1 MLAYFNKSRNEI
13 VFMEE
18 NNKGV
23 ITVNNGVTYVKT
35 NNVYQY
41 TINSLGSNLK
51 TDCSYHKCD
60 NSINIPK
67 GNYIIHINAKLFNND
82 ITFLDKFD
90 SIDDVVNNPYTIN
103 VNLNETTIDSMMLI
117 NTTDPLILYN
127 YSTAIS
133 LQENSKLTI
142 TSNYSD
148 MAIIKINVI
157 VEEIL
162 GDIQEA
168 IQKNCEQT

>member
-18 NNKGV
+18 NNRGV

-41 TINSLGSNLK
+41 NIDSLDK
-51 TDCSYHKCD
+51 T
-60 NSINIPK
+60 INIPK

-90 SIDDVVNNPYTIN
+90 SIEEVLNNPYKIDIN
-103 VNLNETTIDSMMLI
+103 INEETIDSMLLV
-117 NTTDPLILYN
+117 NTSDPLILYN
-127 YSTAIS
+127 YSTVIS

-148 MAIIKINVI
+148 MHIIKINII

-162 GDIQEA
+162 GDIVNQ
-168 IQKNCEQT
+168 

>member
-13 VFMEE
+13 NFIEE
-18 NNKGV
+18 NNKGI
-23 ITVNNGVTYVKT
+23 ITINNGVTYVKT

-41 TINSLGSNLK
+41 TIDSLDK
-51 TDCSYHKCD
+51 T
-60 NSINIPK
+60 INIPK

-90 SIDDVVNNPYTIN
+90 SIDEVVNNPYTID
-103 VNLNETTIDSMMLI
+103 VNLNGSTIDSIMLV

-127 YSTAIS
+127 YTTAIN
-133 LQENSKLTI
+133 LQENSKLNI

-148 MAIIKINVI
+148 MSIIKINVI

-162 GDIQEA
+162 GEVISL
-168 IQKNCEQT
+168 K

>member
-1 MLAYFNKSRNEI
+1 MLAYFDKSRNEI
-13 VFMEE
+13 LFME
-18 NNKGV
+18 NNNRGV

-41 TINSLGSNLK
+41 NIDSLDS
-51 TDCSYHKCD
+51 T
-60 NSINIPK
+60 INIPK

-82 ITFLDKFD
+82 ITFLDKFN

-103 VNLNETTIDSMMLI
+103 VNIIGSENTSSSMSTIDTMMLV

-133 LQENSKLTI
+133 LQENAKLSI

-148 MAIIKINVI
+148 MNVIKINII

-162 GDIQEA
+162 GEV
-168 IQKNCEQT
+168 KEV

>member
-35 NNVYQY
+35 NNVFQY
-41 TINSLGSNLK
+41 NIDSLDK
-51 TDCSYHKCD
+51 T
-60 NSINIPK
+60 INIPK

-90 SIDDVVNNPYTIN
+90 SIDEVLNNPFTID
-103 VNLNETTIDSMMLI
+103 VNLNGSENTNATLQTIDSMMLV
-117 NTTDPLILYN
+117 NTTDPLIIYN

-133 LQENSKLTI
+133 LQENSKLSI
-142 TSNYSD
+142 TSNYSN
-148 MAIIKINVI
+148 MHVIKINVI

-162 GDIQEA
+162 GDVVNQ
-168 IQKNCEQT
+168 

>member
-23 ITVNNGVTYVKT
+23 ITVNNGITYVKT

-41 TINSLGSNLK
+41 NIDSLG
-51 TDCSYHKCD
+51 D
-60 NSINIPK
+60 SINIPK

-90 SIDDVVNNPYTIN
+90 SIDEVVNNPF
-103 VNLNETTIDSMMLI
+103 TIDVNINQQTIDTMMLI

-133 LQENSKLTI
+133 LQEDSKLTI

-148 MAIIKINVI
+148 MSIIKINVI

-162 GDIQEA
+162 GDIVNQ
-168 IQKNCEQT
+168 

>member
-23 ITVNNGVTYVKT
+23 ITVNDGVTYVKT

-41 TINSLGSNLK
+41 NIDSLDK
-51 TDCSYHKCD
+51 T
-60 NSINIPK
+60 INIPK

-82 ITFLDKFD
+82 ITFLDKFNSFD
-90 SIDDVVNNPYTIN
+90 EVLNNPYKIDVNIN
-103 VNLNETTIDSMMLI
+103 EETIDTIMLV

-148 MAIIKINVI
+148 IRVIKINVI
-157 VEEIL
+157 VEELL
-162 GDIQEA
+162 GSVVSE
-168 IQKNCEQT
+168 

>member
-23 ITVNNGVTYVKT
+23 ITVNNGITYVKT

-41 TINSLGSNLK
+41 TINSLE
-51 TDCSYHKCD
+51 D
-60 NSINIPK
+60 SINIPK

-90 SIDDVVNNPYTIN
+90 SIDDVVNNPYTID
-103 VNLNETTIDSMMLI
+103 VNINGSENTSSTISTIDTMLLV

-133 LQENSKLTI
+133 LQEDSKLTI

-148 MAIIKINVI
+148 MHVIKINVI

-162 GDIQEA
+162 GEIA
-168 IQKNCEQT
+168 

>member
-1 MLAYFNKSRNEI
+1 MLAYFDKSRNEI
-13 VFMEE
+13 LFME
-18 NNKGV
+18 NNNRGV

-41 TINSLGSNLK
+41 NIDSLDS
-51 TDCSYHKCD
+51 T
-60 NSINIPK
+60 INIPK

-82 ITFLDKFD
+82 ITFLDKFN

-103 VNLNETTIDSMMLI
+103 VNINESTIDTMMLV

-133 LQENSKLTI
+133 LQENAKLSI

-148 MAIIKINVI
+148 MNVIKINII

-162 GDIQEA
+162 GEV
-168 IQKNCEQT
+168 KEV

>member
-1 MLAYFNKSRNEI
+1 MLAYFDKSRNEI
-13 VFMEE
+13 LFMEE

-41 TINSLGSNLK
+41 NIDSLDK
-51 TDCSYHKCD
+51 T
-60 NSINIPK
+60 INIPK

-90 SIDDVVNNPYTIN
+90 SIDEVLNNPYTIN
-103 VNLNETTIDSMMLI
+103 VNINGCETTNATLQTIDTMMLV
-117 NTTDPLILYN
+117 NTTDPLIVYN

-148 MAIIKINVI
+148 MHVIKINVI

-162 GDIQEA
+162 GEVIQ
-168 IQKNCEQT
+168 

>member
-13 VFMEE
+13 NFMEE
-18 NNKGV
+18 INRG
-23 ITVNNGVTYVKT
+23 IISVNNGIIYVKT

-41 TINSLGSNLK
+41 NIDSLDS
-51 TDCSYHKCD
+51 

-67 GNYIIHINAKLFNND
+67 GNYIIHINAKLINND
-82 ITFLDKFD
+82 ITFLDKFN
-90 SIDDVVNNPYTIN
+90 SIDDVINNPYTIN
-103 VNLNETTIDSMMLI
+103 VNLNEQTIDSMMLV

-148 MAIIKINVI
+148 MSIIKINVI

-162 GDIQEA
+162 GDIV
-168 IQKNCEQT
+168 

>member
-41 TINSLGSNLK
+41 TIDSLDK
-51 TDCSYHKCD
+51 T
-60 NSINIPK
+60 INIPK

-90 SIDDVVNNPYTIN
+90 SIDEVLNNPFTID
-103 VNLNETTIDSMMLI
+103 VNLNGSTIDTMMLV

-133 LQENSKLTI
+133 LQENSKLSI

-148 MAIIKINVI
+148 MTIIKINVI

-162 GDIQEA
+162 GDIQEV
-168 IQKNCEQT
+168 

>member
-13 VFMEE
+13 NFMEE
-18 NNKGV
+18 NNRGV
-23 ITVNNGVTYVKT
+23 ITVNNGITYVKT
-35 NNVYQY
+35 NNVFQY
-41 TINSLGSNLK
+41 NIDSLDS
-51 TDCSYHKCD
+51 T
-60 NSINIPK
+60 INIPK

-103 VNLNETTIDSMMLI
+103 VNINQQTIDSMMLV

-133 LQENSKLTI
+133 LQEDSKLTI

-148 MAIIKINVI
+148 MSIIKINVI

-162 GDIQEA
+162 GSIM
-168 IQKNCEQT
+168 

>member
-35 NNVYQY
+35 NNVFQY
-41 TINSLGSNLK
+41 NIDSLDK
-51 TDCSYHKCD
+51 T
-60 NSINIPK
+60 INIPK

-90 SIDDVVNNPYTIN
+90 SIDEVLNNPFTID
-103 VNLNETTIDSMMLI
+103 VNLNGSENTSSTMSTIDSMMLV
-117 NTTDPLILYN
+117 NTTDPLIIYN

-133 LQENSKLTI
+133 LQENSKLSI
-142 TSNYSD
+142 TSNYSN
-148 MAIIKINVI
+148 MHVIKINVI

-162 GDIQEA
+162 GDVVNQ
-168 IQKNCEQT
+168 

>member
-18 NNKGV
+18 QNSGIV
-23 ITVNNGVTYVKT
+23 TVNNGVTYVKT
-35 NNVYQY
+35 NNVFQY
-41 TINSLGSNLK
+41 TIDSLDK
-51 TDCSYHKCD
+51 T
-60 NSINIPK
+60 INIPK

-90 SIDDVVNNPYTIN
+90 SIEEVVNNPFTID
-103 VNLNETTIDSMMLI
+103 VNLNGLTIDSMMLV

-133 LQENSKLTI
+133 LQENSKLSI

-148 MAIIKINVI
+148 MTIIKINVI

-162 GDIQEA
+162 GVVQSETL
-168 IQKNCEQT
+168 E

>member
-13 VFMEE
+13 NFIEE
-18 NNKGV
+18 NNRGI
-23 ITVNNGVTYVKT
+23 ITVSNGLTFVKT

-41 TINSLGSNLK
+41 TINSLG
-51 TDCSYHKCD
+51 D
-60 NSINIPK
+60 SINIPK

-90 SIDDVVNNPYTIN
+90 SIDEVVNNPYTIN
-103 VNLNETTIDSMMLI
+103 VNLNGSSIDSMMLV
-117 NTTDPLILYN
+117 NTTDPIILYN
-127 YSTAIS
+127 YSTAINI
-133 LQENSKLTI
+133 QENSKLSI

-162 GDIQEA
+162 GDVV
-168 IQKNCEQT
+168 C

>member
-1 MLAYFNKSRNEI
+1 MLAYFDKSRNEI
-13 VFMEE
+13 LFMEN
-18 NNKGV
+18 NNKGA

-41 TINSLGSNLK
+41 NIDSLDS
-51 TDCSYHKCD
+51 T
-60 NSINIPK
+60 INIPK

-82 ITFLDKFD
+82 ITFLDKFN

-103 VNLNETTIDSMMLI
+103 VNLIGSENTSSSMSTIDTMMLV

-133 LQENSKLTI
+133 LQENAKLSI

-148 MAIIKINVI
+148 MNVIKINII

-162 GDIQEA
+162 GEV
-168 IQKNCEQT
+168 KEV

>member
-18 NNKGV
+18 NNRGV
-23 ITVNNGVTYVKT
+23 ITVNNGTTIVKT

-41 TINSLGSNLK
+41 TINSLDS
-51 TDCSYHKCD
+51 T
-60 NSINIPK
+60 INIPK

-90 SIDDVVNNPYTIN
+90 SIQEVVNNPYTID
-103 VNLNETTIDSMMLI
+103 VNLNGSTIDTMMLV

-148 MAIIKINVI
+148 MNVIKINVI
-157 VEEIL
+157 VEELL
-162 GDIQEA
+162 GSVKSE
-168 IQKNCEQT
+168 

>member
-13 VFMEE
+13 NFMEE

-23 ITVNNGVTYVKT
+23 ITVNNGITYVKT

-41 TINSLGSNLK
+41 TINSLDS
-51 TDCSYHKCD
+51 T
-60 NSINIPK
+60 INIPK

-90 SIDDVVNNPYTIN
+90 SIDEVVNNPYTID
-103 VNLNETTIDSMMLI
+103 VNLNQQTIDSMMLI

-133 LQENSKLTI
+133 LQEDSKLTI

-148 MAIIKINVI
+148 MHVIKINVI

-162 GDIQEA
+162 GSIS
-168 IQKNCEQT
+168 

>member
-41 TINSLGSNLK
+41 NIDSLES
-51 TDCSYHKCD
+51 

-82 ITFLDKFD
+82 ITYLDKFD
-90 SIDDVVNNPYTIN
+90 SIDEVLNNPF
-103 VNLNETTIDSMMLI
+103 TIDVSINNQTIDTMMLV

-133 LQENSKLTI
+133 LQENSKLSI

-148 MAIIKINVI
+148 ITIININVI

-162 GDIQEA
+162 GDVV
-168 IQKNCEQT
+168 C

>member
-13 VFMEE
+13 VFMDETQ
-18 NNKGV
+18 KGV
-23 ITVNNGVTYVKT
+23 ITVNNGITYVKT

-41 TINSLGSNLK
+41 NIDSLDS
-51 TDCSYHKCD
+51 

-82 ITFLDKFD
+82 ITYLDKFG
-90 SIDDVVNNPYTIN
+90 SIDDVINNPYTIN
-103 VNLNETTIDSMMLI
+103 VNLNEQTIDSMMLV

-127 YSTAIS
+127 YSTAIN
-133 LQENSKLTI
+133 LQEDSKLSI

-148 MAIIKINVI
+148 MTIIKINVI

-162 GDIQEA
+162 GDIQSETL
-168 IQKNCEQT
+168 E

>member
-1 MLAYFNKSRNEI
+1 
-13 VFMEE
+13 MEE
-18 NNKGV
+18 QNKGV

-41 TINSLGSNLK
+41 TIDSLDK
-51 TDCSYHKCD
+51 T
-60 NSINIPK
+60 INIPK

-90 SIDDVVNNPYTIN
+90 SIDEVVNNPFTID
-103 VNLNETTIDSMMLI
+103 VNLNEQTIDSMMLV

-133 LQENSKLTI
+133 LQENSKLSI

-148 MAIIKINVI
+148 MTIIKINVI

-162 GDIQEA
+162 GDIA
-168 IQKNCEQT
+168 

>member
-13 VFMEE
+13 NFMEE
-18 NNKGV
+18 NNIGI
-23 ITVNNGVTYVKT
+23 ITVNNGITYVKT

-41 TINSLGSNLK
+41 TINSFGD
-51 TDCSYHKCD
+51 T
-60 NSINIPK
+60 INIPK

-90 SIDDVVNNPYTIN
+90 SIDEVLNNPF
-103 VNLNETTIDSMMLI
+103 TIDVNINEETIDTMMLI

-142 TSNYSD
+142 TSNYTD
-148 MAIIKINVI
+148 MTIIKINVI
-157 VEEIL
+157 VEELL
-162 GDIQEA
+162 GKVQEV
-168 IQKNCEQT
+168 

>member
-1 MLAYFNKSRNEI
+1 MLAYFDKSRNEI
-13 VFMEE
+13 LFMED

-23 ITVNNGVTYVKT
+23 LTVNNGITYVKT

-41 TINSLGSNLK
+41 TIDSLGDSHGSSGK
-51 TDCSYHKCD
+51 T
-60 NSINIPK
+60 INIPK

-82 ITFLDKFD
+82 ITFLDKFN
-90 SIDDVVNNPYTIN
+90 SIDEVINNPYTID
-103 VNLNETTIDSMMLI
+103 VNINGQIIDSMMLV

-127 YSTAIS
+127 YSTAIN
-133 LQENSKLTI
+133 LQENSKLSI

-148 MAIIKINVI
+148 MTIIQINVI

-162 GDIQEA
+162 GSIMEMS
-168 IQKNCEQT
+168 

>member
-1 MLAYFNKSRNEI
+1 MLAYFDKSRNEI
-13 VFMEE
+13 LFMED

-23 ITVNNGVTYVKT
+23 LTVNNGVTYVKT

-41 TINSLGSNLK
+41 TIDSLDSNLK
-51 TDCSYHKCD
+51 TDCSDHKCD

-90 SIDDVVNNPYTIN
+90 SIEEVVNNPYTID
-103 VNLNETTIDSMMLI
+103 VNLNGSSIDTMMLV

-133 LQENSKLTI
+133 LQENSKLSI
-142 TSNYSD
+142 TSNYND
-148 MAIIKINVI
+148 MTIIKINVI

-162 GDIQEA
+162 GDITQS
-168 IQKNCEQT
+168 

>member
-23 ITVNNGVTYVKT
+23 ITVNSGITYVKT

-41 TINSLGSNLK
+41 NIDSLDS
-51 TDCSYHKCD
+51 T
-60 NSINIPK
+60 INIPK

-90 SIDDVVNNPYTIN
+90 SIDEVVNNPFTID
-103 VNLNETTIDSMMLI
+103 VNLNEQTIDSMMLV

-133 LQENSKLTI
+133 LKENSKLSI

-148 MAIIKINVI
+148 MTIIKINVI

-162 GDIQEA
+162 GDIQEV
-168 IQKNCEQT
+168 

>member
-1 MLAYFNKSRNEI
+1 MLAYFDKSRNEI
-13 VFMEE
+13 LFMEDI
-18 NNKGV
+18 NKGV
-23 ITVNNGVTYVKT
+23 LTVNNGITYVKT

-41 TINSLGSNLK
+41 NIDSLDS
-51 TDCSYHKCD
+51 T
-60 NSINIPK
+60 INIPK

-90 SIDDVVNNPYTIN
+90 SIDEVVNNPYTID
-103 VNLNETTIDSMMLI
+103 VNLNGQTIDTMMLV

-133 LQENSKLTI
+133 LQENSKLSI
-142 TSNYSD
+142 TSNYSNIN
-148 MAIIKINVI
+148 IIKINVI

-162 GDIQEA
+162 GEVQES
-168 IQKNCEQT
+168 

>member
-18 NNKGV
+18 NNTGV

-41 TINSLGSNLK
+41 TINSLG
-51 TDCSYHKCD
+51 D
-60 NSINIPK
+60 SINIPK

-90 SIDDVVNNPYTIN
+90 SIDDVINNPYTIN
-103 VNLNETTIDSMMLI
+103 VNLNGSTIDSMMLV

-133 LQENSKLTI
+133 VQENSKLTI
-142 TSNYSD
+142 TSNYND
-148 MAIIKINVI
+148 MSIIKINVI

-162 GDIQEA
+162 GEIA
-168 IQKNCEQT
+168 

>member
-41 TINSLGSNLK
+41 NINTLGD
-51 TDCSYHKCD
+51 T
-60 NSINIPK
+60 INIPK

-90 SIDDVVNNPYTIN
+90 SIDDVVKNPYTID
-103 VNLNETTIDSMMLI
+103 VNINGTKIDTMMLI

-148 MAIIKINVI
+148 MHVIKINVI

-162 GDIQEA
+162 GEIY
-168 IQKNCEQT
+168 

>member
-1 MLAYFNKSRNEI
+1 MLAYFDKSRNEI
-13 VFMEE
+13 LFMED

-23 ITVNNGVTYVKT
+23 LTVNNGVTYVKT

-41 TINSLGSNLK
+41 NIDSLEN
-51 TDCSYHKCD
+51 

-82 ITFLDKFD
+82 ITFLDKFN
-90 SIDDVVNNPYTIN
+90 SIDEVLNNPF
-103 VNLNETTIDSMMLI
+103 TIDVNINEQTIDTMMLV
-117 NTTDPLILYN
+117 NTTDPLIVYN
-127 YSTAIS
+127 YSTAIN

-148 MAIIKINVI
+148 MTIIKINVI

-162 GDIQEA
+162 GEVIA
-168 IQKNCEQT
+168 N

>member
-23 ITVNNGVTYVKT
+23 ITVNNGITYVKT

-41 TINSLGSNLK
+41 NIDSLD
-51 TDCSYHKCD
+51 TT
-60 NSINIPK
+60 INIPK

-90 SIDDVVNNPYTIN
+90 SIDEVLNNPYTID
-103 VNLNETTIDSMMLI
+103 VNINGSTIDTMMI
-117 NTTDPLILYN
+117 VNTTDPLILYN

-148 MAIIKINVI
+148 MNIIKINVI

-162 GDIQEA
+162 GEVNQV
-168 IQKNCEQT
+168 

>member
-23 ITVNNGVTYVKT
+23 ITVNNGITYVKT

-41 TINSLGSNLK
+41 NINSLG
-51 TDCSYHKCD
+51 D
-60 NSINIPK
+60 SINIPK

-90 SIDDVVNNPYTIN
+90 SIDEVINNPYTVDVNIN
-103 VNLNETTIDSMMLI
+103 ESKIDTMMLI

-148 MAIIKINVI
+148 MHVIKINVI

-162 GDIQEA
+162 GEIY
-168 IQKNCEQT
+168 

>member
-1 MLAYFNKSRNEI
+1 MLAYFDKSRNEI
-13 VFMEE
+13 LFMED

-23 ITVNNGVTYVKT
+23 LTVNKGVTYVKT

-41 TINSLGSNLK
+41 NIDSLEN
-51 TDCSYHKCD
+51 

-82 ITFLDKFD
+82 ITFLDKFN
-90 SIDDVVNNPYTIN
+90 SIDEVVNNPYTIN
-103 VNLNETTIDSMMLI
+103 VNINESTIDTMMLV

-133 LQENSKLTI
+133 LQENAKLSI

-148 MAIIKINVI
+148 ISLIKINVI

-162 GDIQEA
+162 GDI
-168 IQKNCEQT
+168 INS

>member
-1 MLAYFNKSRNEI
+1 MLAYFDKSRNEI

-41 TINSLGSNLK
+41 NIDSLDK
-51 TDCSYHKCD
+51 T
-60 NSINIPK
+60 INIPK

-90 SIDDVVNNPYTIN
+90 SIDEVVNNPFTID
-103 VNLNETTIDSMMLI
+103 VNLNGSTIDTMMLV

-148 MAIIKINVI
+148 MNVIKINVI

-162 GDIQEA
+162 GEVIQ
-168 IQKNCEQT
+168 

>member
-41 TINSLGSNLK
+41 NINSLG
-51 TDCSYHKCD
+51 D
-60 NSINIPK
+60 SINIPK

-82 ITFLDKFD
+82 ITFLDKFN
-90 SIDDVVNNPYTIN
+90 SIDDVVKNPYTID
-103 VNLNETTIDSMMLI
+103 VNLNGTKIDTMMLI

-133 LQENSKLTI
+133 LHENSKLTI

-148 MAIIKINVI
+148 MHVIKINVI

-162 GDIQEA
+162 GEIY
-168 IQKNCEQT
+168 

>member
-18 NNKGV
+18 QNKGV
-23 ITVNNGVTYVKT
+23 VTVNNGVTYVKT

-41 TINSLGSNLK
+41 TINSLG
-51 TDCSYHKCD
+51 D
-60 NSINIPK
+60 SINIPK

-90 SIDDVVNNPYTIN
+90 SIDEVVNNPFTID
-103 VNLNETTIDSMMLI
+103 VNLNEQTIDSMMLV

-133 LQENSKLTI
+133 LQEDSKLSI

-148 MAIIKINVI
+148 MTIIKINVI

-162 GDIQEA
+162 GEIA
-168 IQKNCEQT
+168 

>member
-1 MLAYFNKSRNEI
+1 MLAYFDKSRNEI
-13 VFMEE
+13 LFMED

-23 ITVNNGVTYVKT
+23 LTVNNGVTYVKT

-41 TINSLGSNLK
+41 TLNSLDSI
-51 TDCSYHKCD
+51 
-60 NSINIPK
+60 INIPK

-90 SIDDVVNNPYTIN
+90 SIDDVINNPYTID
-103 VNLNETTIDSMMLI
+103 VNINGSTIDTMMLV
-117 NTTDPLILYN
+117 NTTDPLIVYN

-148 MAIIKINVI
+148 MTIIKINVI

-162 GDIQEA
+162 GEVIQS
-168 IQKNCEQT
+168 

>member
-1 MLAYFNKSRNEI
+1 MLAYFNKYRNEI

-41 TINSLGSNLK
+41 TIDSLDK
-51 TDCSYHKCD
+51 T
-60 NSINIPK
+60 INIPK

-90 SIDDVVNNPYTIN
+90 SIDEVVNNPYTID
-103 VNLNETTIDSMMLI
+103 VNLNGSENTFVKTIDSMMLL

-127 YSTAIS
+127 YSTALS
-133 LQENSKLTI
+133 LQENSKLSI

-148 MAIIKINVI
+148 MHVIKINVI

-162 GDIQEA
+162 GEIA
-168 IQKNCEQT
+168 